1 MPQKGKGMANLLIVA
16 EKPSVAKSIANA
28 LGVKENGK
36 HEGYIEGF
44 TDYFGVTVWVTWCL
58 GHLVQMSYPEAYD
71 PKYTRWRLEDLP
83 LLPEEFKY
91 EVIPET
97 KKQFQ
102 IVAKLMNSVGESE
115 QDKKEKSTLSRDNKF
130 LVPVTEL
137 IEATDAGR
145 EGELIFRLVYQE
157 AHCRKPFQRLWIS
170 SMEDSAVREGFRNLK
185 PSSAYD
191 ALYEAALCRE
201 RADWLVGINATRL
214 FSIAMLTAREEEI
227 LKFRPEPI
235 YSLAV
240 TAGAVRAVGNKTKDR
255 AEAERNLASVKAAG
269 SAIVSKMEQTE
280 GEEKPPLLYD
290 LTTLQRDANR
300 LYGFTAQQTLDIV
313 QSLYEK
319 KLATYPR
326 TDSRYLTNEME
337 DTTNRLAC
345 LMKEKWGYT
354 KLVPLNTKSVLNSS
368 KVSDHHAILPTENVY
383 DAVFGDLPAGEQ
395 KILTLL
401 AARLLSALGNPSR
414 FTEYHLELTAAG
426 QTFKASAKRVTDPG
440 WKEVESWILGK
451 RAEESAEPSEE
462 EEDQTKDSDAD
473 PEASGNDGS
482 KILEAL
488 SADPDYF
495 AEGKSMKIM
504 DAQLREGTTKP
515 KPRFTESTLLAAME
529 RAGASEIP
537 DEAERKGLGTPATRA
552 GIIEKLVRIGFV
564 ERKGERKTKYLI
576 PTHKGISLV
585 TVMPEEIRS
594 PLLTADWEQKL
605 LKVEKQEL
613 APEDFMKEI
622 GAMISTLVST
632 YEAVQ
637 DAEVMRREPAP
648 SKIGNCPACG
658 SNIVERQKGYFCSN
672 RDCHFALWKENRYFD
687 AIGKKLT
694 KEIVKSLLESG
705 RANLTKCRS
714 RKSGRTYDALIC
726 MTTGTDGKPAFRMEF
741 PDRKGA
747 KRK

>member
-1 MPQKGKGMANLLIVA
+1 MGYRLVIA
-16 EKPSVAKSIANA
+16 EKPSVAQSIAKVIGA
-28 LGVKENGK
+28 DKRQDGYFEGNG
-36 HEGYIEGF
+36 YL
-44 TDYFGVTVWVTWCL
+44 VSWCV
-58 GHLVQMSYPEAYD
+58 GHLVELCEPQDYD
-71 PKYTRWRLEDLP
+71 PKYEKWRKEDLP
-83 LLPEEFKY
+83 IFPEPFRY
-91 EVIPET
+91 QVSTET

-102 IVAKLMNSVGESE
+102 KL
-115 QDKKEKSTLSRDNKF
+115 KELMEMDD
-130 LVPVTEL
+130 VEEL

-170 SMEDSAVREGFRNLK
+170 SMEDNAIHEGFRNLK

-214 FSIAMLTAREEEI
+214 FSTLYRQTLNVGRVMTPTLAMLTAREEEI
-227 LKFRPEPI
+227 LKFRPEPV
-235 YSLAV
+235 YSLAI
-240 TAGAVRAVGNKTKDR
+240 TAGAVRAVGNKTKDK

-300 LYGFTAQQTLDIV
+300 LYGFTAQQTLDIA

-395 KILTLL
+395 KILSLL
-401 AARLLSALGNPSR
+401 AARLLSALGNPCQ

-426 QTFKASAKRVTDPG
+426 QTFKASAKRVNDPG

-451 RAEESAEPSEE
+451 RAEESAGPSEE
-462 EEDQTKDSDAD
+462 EEKQAKDSDAD
-473 PEASGNDGS
+473 LEASGNDGS
-482 KILEAL
+482 KILAAL
-488 SADPDYF
+488 SADPGYF

-515 KPRFTESTLLAAME
+515 KPRFTESSLLSAME
-529 RAGASEIP
+529 RAGASETP
-537 DEAERKGLGTPATRA
+537 GEAERKGLGTPATRA

-564 ERKGERKTKYLI
+564 ERKGERKTKYLV

-637 DAEVMRREPAP
+637 DAEVMKREPALR
-648 SKIGNCPACG
+648 IGTCPACG
-658 SNIVERQKGYFCSN
+658 SDIVERQKGYFCNN
-672 RDCHFALWKENRYFD
+672 RDCRFALWKENRYFD

>member
-1 MPQKGKGMANLLIVA
+1 MALFHLSVTQTKRSAGQSAIASAAYRAGERLYSEYYGEYSDYTRKGGVICSDILLPSHAPPEYADRQTLWNAVEKAERGKNAQLAYSFDIALQNEFSLEENIALARQFLLEHFVSRGMVVDFAVHQPDREDGGIPNPHFHVLCPIRPIEQNGKWGLKQRRVYELDEDGNRIRDQNGEFVFNAVPTTDWGSPETLEYWRQTWAELCNAKFA
-16 EKPSVAKSIANA
+16 EKGLDVRIDHRSYERQ
-28 LGVKENGK
+28 GVDLLPTI
-36 HEGYIEGF
+36 HEG
-44 TDYFGVTVWVTWCL
+44 
-58 GHLVQMSYPEAYD
+58 
-71 PKYTRWRLEDLP
+71 
-83 LLPEEFKY
+83 
-91 EVIPET
+91 
-97 KKQFQ
+97 
-102 IVAKLMNSVGESE
+102 
-115 QDKKEKSTLSRDNKF
+115 
-130 LVPVTEL
+130 
-137 IEATDAGR
+137 AT
-145 EGELIFRLVYQE
+145 
-157 AHCRKPFQRLWIS
+157 
-170 SMEDSAVREGFRNLK
+170 
-185 PSSAYD
+185 
-191 ALYEAALCRE
+191 
-201 RADWLVGINATRL
+201 
-214 FSIAMLTAREEEI
+214 
-227 LKFRPEPI
+227 
-235 YSLAV
+235 
-240 TAGAVRAVGNKTKDR
+240 VRAMEKKGIRTEKGEFNRWIKATNAVIRDIKKKISLLFDWI
-255 AEAERNLASVKAAG
+255 AEAKA
-269 SAIVSKMEQTE
+269 E
-280 GEEKPPLLYD
+280 
-290 LTTLQRDANR
+290 
-300 LYGFTAQQTLDIV
+300 
-313 QSLYEK
+313 
-319 KLATYPR
+319 LATYPR

-401 AARLLSALGNPSR
+401 AARLLSALGNPCR

-440 WKEVESWILGK
+440 WKDVESWILGK
-451 RAEESAEPSEE
+451 RAEESTESSEE
-462 EEDQTKDSDAD
+462 ENQAKDPDTD
-473 PEASGNDGS
+473 PEASGNDES
-482 KILEAL
+482 KFLEAL

-515 KPRFTESTLLAAME
+515 KPRFTESSLLSAME

-564 ERKGERKTKYLI
+564 ERKGERKTKYLV

-637 DAEVMRREPAP
+637 DAEVMKREPALR
-648 SKIGNCPACG
+648 IGTCPACG
-658 SNIVERQKGYFCSN
+658 SDIVERQKGYFCN
-672 RDCHFALWKENRYFD
+672 NKDCRFALWKENRYFD

-714 RKSGRTYDALIC
+714 RKSGRTYDASIC
-726 MTTGTDGKPAFRMEF
+726 MTTGTDGKPTFRMEF

>member
-1 MPQKGKGMANLLIVA
+1 MALFHMSVTQTKRSAGQSAIASAAYRAGERLYSEYYGEYSDYTRKGGVICSDILLPSHAPPKYADRQTLWNAVEKAERGKNAQLAYSFDIALQNEFSLEENIALARQFLLEQFVSRGMVVDFAVHQPDKEDGGILNPHFHVLCPIRPIEQNGKWGLKQHRVYELDEDGNRIRDQNGEYVFSAVSTTDWGSPETLEHWRQTWAELCNAKFA
-16 EKPSVAKSIANA
+16 EKGLDVRIDHRSYERQ
-28 LGVKENGK
+28 GVDLLPTV
-36 HEGYIEGF
+36 HEG
-44 TDYFGVTVWVTWCL
+44 
-58 GHLVQMSYPEAYD
+58 
-71 PKYTRWRLEDLP
+71 
-83 LLPEEFKY
+83 
-91 EVIPET
+91 
-97 KKQFQ
+97 
-102 IVAKLMNSVGESE
+102 
-115 QDKKEKSTLSRDNKF
+115 
-130 LVPVTEL
+130 
-137 IEATDAGR
+137 AT
-145 EGELIFRLVYQE
+145 
-157 AHCRKPFQRLWIS
+157 
-170 SMEDSAVREGFRNLK
+170 
-185 PSSAYD
+185 
-191 ALYEAALCRE
+191 
-201 RADWLVGINATRL
+201 
-214 FSIAMLTAREEEI
+214 
-227 LKFRPEPI
+227 
-235 YSLAV
+235 
-240 TAGAVRAVGNKTKDR
+240 VRAMEKKGIRTEKGEFNRWIKATNAVIRDIKKKISLLFDWI
-255 AEAERNLASVKAAG
+255 AEAKA
-269 SAIVSKMEQTE
+269 E
-280 GEEKPPLLYD
+280 
-290 LTTLQRDANR
+290 
-300 LYGFTAQQTLDIV
+300 
-313 QSLYEK
+313 
-319 KLATYPR
+319 LATYPR

-368 KVSDHHAILPTENVY
+368 KVSDHHAILPTENVF
-383 DAVFGDLPAGEQ
+383 DAVFGDLPTGEQ

-451 RAEESAEPSEE
+451 RAEESMESSEE
-462 EEDQTKDSDAD
+462 EGKQAKDPDED
-473 PEASGNDGS
+473 PEASGNEGS
-482 KILEAL
+482 KILAAL
-488 SADPDYF
+488 SADPGYF
-495 AEGKSMKIM
+495 AEGKSMKIL

-515 KPRFTESTLLAAME
+515 KPRFTESSLLSAME
-529 RAGASEIP
+529 RAGASETP

-564 ERKGERKTKYLI
+564 ERKGERKTKYLV

-637 DAEVMRREPAP
+637 DAEVMKREPALR
-648 SKIGNCPACG
+648 IGTCPACG
-658 SNIVERQKGYFCSN
+658 SDIVERQKGYFCSN

-705 RANLTKCRS
+705 RANLTKCCS
-714 RKSGRTYDALIC
+714 RKSGRTYDASIC

>member
-1 MPQKGKGMANLLIVA
+1 MALFHMSVTQTKRSAGQSAIASAAYRAGERLYSEYYGEYSDYTRKGGVICSDILLPSHAPPEYADRQTLWNAVEKAERGKNAQLAYSFDIALQNEFSLEENIALARQFLLEQFVSRGMVVDFAVHQPDKEDGGILNPHFHLLCPIRPIEQNGKWGLKQHRVYELDEDGNRIRDQNGEYVFSAVSTTDWGSPETLEHWRQTWAELCNAKFA
-16 EKPSVAKSIANA
+16 EKGLDVRIDHRSYERQ
-28 LGVKENGK
+28 GVDLLPTV
-36 HEGYIEGF
+36 HEG
-44 TDYFGVTVWVTWCL
+44 
-58 GHLVQMSYPEAYD
+58 
-71 PKYTRWRLEDLP
+71 
-83 LLPEEFKY
+83 
-91 EVIPET
+91 
-97 KKQFQ
+97 
-102 IVAKLMNSVGESE
+102 
-115 QDKKEKSTLSRDNKF
+115 
-130 LVPVTEL
+130 
-137 IEATDAGR
+137 AT
-145 EGELIFRLVYQE
+145 
-157 AHCRKPFQRLWIS
+157 
-170 SMEDSAVREGFRNLK
+170 
-185 PSSAYD
+185 
-191 ALYEAALCRE
+191 
-201 RADWLVGINATRL
+201 
-214 FSIAMLTAREEEI
+214 
-227 LKFRPEPI
+227 
-235 YSLAV
+235 
-240 TAGAVRAVGNKTKDR
+240 VRAMEKKGIRTEKGEFNRWIKATNAVIRDIKKKISLLFDWI
-255 AEAERNLASVKAAG
+255 AEAKA
-269 SAIVSKMEQTE
+269 E
-280 GEEKPPLLYD
+280 
-290 LTTLQRDANR
+290 
-300 LYGFTAQQTLDIV
+300 
-313 QSLYEK
+313 
-319 KLATYPR
+319 LATYPR

-368 KVSDHHAILPTENVY
+368 KVSDHHAILPTENVF

-401 AARLLSALGNPSR
+401 AARLISALGNPSR
-414 FTEYHLELTAAG
+414 FTEYHLELTAAE
-426 QTFKASAKRVTDPG
+426 QTFKASTKRVTDPG

-515 KPRFTESTLLAAME
+515 KPRFTESSLLSAME
-529 RAGASEIP
+529 RAGASETP

-564 ERKGERKTKYLI
+564 ERKGERKTKYLV

-613 APEDFMKEI
+613 APESFMKDIEQ
-622 GAMISTLVST
+622 MISSLVDT

-648 SKIGNCPACG
+648 SKIGTCPACG
-658 SNIVERQKGYFCSN
+658 SDIVERQKGYFCSN

-714 RKSGRTYDALIC
+714 RKSGRTYDASIC
-726 MTTGTDGKPAFRMEF
+726 MTTGTDGTPAFRMEF

>member
-1 MPQKGKGMANLLIVA
+1 MALFHMSVTQTKRSAGQSAIASAAYRAGERLYSEYYGEYSDYTRKGGVICSDILLPSHAPPEYADRQTLWNAVEKAERGKNAQLAYSFDIALQNEFSLEENIALARQFLLEQFVSRGMVVDFAVHQPDKEDGGILNPHFHVLCPIRPIEQNGKWGLKQHRVYELDEDGNRIRDQNGEYVFSAVSTTDWGSPETLEHWRQTWAELCNAKFA
-16 EKPSVAKSIANA
+16 EKGLDVRIDHRSYERQ
-28 LGVKENGK
+28 GVDLLPTV
-36 HEGYIEGF
+36 HEG
-44 TDYFGVTVWVTWCL
+44 
-58 GHLVQMSYPEAYD
+58 
-71 PKYTRWRLEDLP
+71 
-83 LLPEEFKY
+83 
-91 EVIPET
+91 
-97 KKQFQ
+97 
-102 IVAKLMNSVGESE
+102 
-115 QDKKEKSTLSRDNKF
+115 
-130 LVPVTEL
+130 
-137 IEATDAGR
+137 AT
-145 EGELIFRLVYQE
+145 
-157 AHCRKPFQRLWIS
+157 
-170 SMEDSAVREGFRNLK
+170 
-185 PSSAYD
+185 
-191 ALYEAALCRE
+191 
-201 RADWLVGINATRL
+201 
-214 FSIAMLTAREEEI
+214 
-227 LKFRPEPI
+227 
-235 YSLAV
+235 
-240 TAGAVRAVGNKTKDR
+240 VRAMEKKGIRTEKGEFNRWIKATNAVIRDIKKKISLLFDWI
-255 AEAERNLASVKAAG
+255 AEAKA
-269 SAIVSKMEQTE
+269 E
-280 GEEKPPLLYD
+280 
-290 LTTLQRDANR
+290 
-300 LYGFTAQQTLDIV
+300 
-313 QSLYEK
+313 
-319 KLATYPR
+319 LATYPR

-368 KVSDHHAILPTENVY
+368 KVSDHHAILPTENVF

-401 AARLLSALGNPSR
+401 AARLISALGNPSR

-440 WKEVESWILGK
+440 WKDVESWILGK
-451 RAEESAEPSEE
+451 RAEESTEPWEE
-462 EEDQTKDSDAD
+462 EENQTKDSDTD
-473 PEASGNDGS
+473 PETSGNDGS
-482 KILEAL
+482 KILAAL

-529 RAGASEIP
+529 RAGASETP

-622 GAMISTLVST
+622 GVMISTLVST

-637 DAEVMRREPAP
+637 DAEVMKREPALR
-648 SKIGNCPACG
+648 IGTCPACG
-658 SNIVERQKGYFCSN
+658 SDIVERQKGYFCSN

-694 KEIVKSLLESG
+694 KETVKSLLESG

-714 RKSGRTYDALIC
+714 RKSGRTYDASIC
-726 MTTGTDGKPAFRMEF
+726 MTTGTDGKPTFRMEF